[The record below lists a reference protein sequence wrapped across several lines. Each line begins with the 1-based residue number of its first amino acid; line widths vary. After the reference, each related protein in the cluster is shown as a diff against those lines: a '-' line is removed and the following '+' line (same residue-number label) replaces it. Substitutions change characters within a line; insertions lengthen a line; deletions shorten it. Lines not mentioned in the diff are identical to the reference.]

1 MTKQHNNKQHK
12 RQKTFVFSL
21 HFTPYHS
28 ISLLIFFLCSFHL
41 AQGQGTVKGVL
52 FDDANGEAVPFAN
65 VVLDGT
71 GYGCATDLNGFFLIN
86 KVPAGKYTL
95 RVRFMGYEEYQEE
108 VTVVNHRTVT
118 LTIHLKPSAQML
130 KTVEITDSKAEERR
144 IQTQVSVEKLTASQI
159 QQMPSIGG
167 TADLA
172 QYMQVLPGVNS
183 TGDQGGQ
190 LYIRGGSM
198 IQNLTLLDGMI
209 VYNPFHSIG
218 LYSIFETD
226 VILNADIYTG
236 GFGAEYGGRLSSV
249 MDITTRDGN
258 KRHHTGKVGLST
270 FGASLILEGPL
281 KRETDKSKSTVTY
294 LLTAKNS
301 YLSKSWDLLYKPL
314 YSTESFPELTNGLP
328 FDFLDLYGKLTI
340 NSGTGSKISFF
351 GFRFDDSVSNYQAI
365 ADYHWRNYG
374 MGTNFMLVTGSSA
387 ILEGTVAYSDY
398 NIVLDDGSGQDK
410 SSSIN
415 GFNTTL
421 QVTNFI
427 GSNRLR
433 YGLTVESYNTDYKFV
448 NHYGVHTSQYSPG
461 TTNLSI
467 YGTYK
472 LTTGRWLLDP
482 GVRFIYYA
490 TPLNSPQLEPRLAAK
505 YNATDKLR
513 FKMAGGFYS
522 QVFLDARSDNDI
534 VNLFSGFLTGS
545 ADLGVPSTFF
555 GHEVTTCVQKAKHI
569 IVGGEYD
576 LTDLITFNAEIY
588 LKYFDQLLNANRN
601 KMYSDTDPAYQEG
614 GEFEKPEYLRKDYII
629 ESGMATGLDV
639 SATLDLDRL
648 YLWATYSLGYVQRT
662 DEALGRSYTPHY
674 DRRHTVNL
682 LATYTF
688 GSQNDWELSGRWT
701 FGSGFPFTQTQGVFQ
716 QLDFVG
722 GIVSDYT
729 RENGEYSIHYAE
741 LYRGR
746 LPAYH
751 RLDLGIKRKF
761 SLGRRSI
768 LELSLS
774 ATNIYSRENIFYFN
788 RITYERVNQLPILAS
803 FGAKLSF

>member
-1 MTKQHNNKQHK
+1 MK
-12 RQKTFVFSL
+12 RLL
-21 HFTPYHS
+21 HIIP
-28 ISLLIFFLCSFHL
+28 LFFFFGLSVQF
-41 AQGQGTVKGVL
+41 AAAQGTVKGVL
-52 FDDANGEAVPFAN
+52 FDESNGEAVPFAN
-65 VVLDGT
+65 VILDGT
-71 GYGCATDLNGFFLIN
+71 AYGCATDLNGFFLIN
-86 KVPAGKYTL
+86 KVPAGNYTL
-95 RVRFMGYEEYQEE
+95 RIRFVGYEEYNQSI
-108 VTVVNHRTVT
+108 TISDRRTVT

-130 KTVEITDSKAEERR
+130 KAVEITESKAEERR

-167 TADLA
+167 TADIA

-258 KRHHTGKVGLST
+258 KRHHTGKVGLNT
-270 FGASLILEGPL
+270 FGASVILEGPL
-281 KRETDKSKSTVTY
+281 KKETNTSKSTITY
-294 LLTAKNS
+294 LVTAKNS
-301 YLSKSWDLLYKPL
+301 YLSKSSPLLYPHI
-314 YSTESFPELTNGLP
+314 EGGLP
-328 FDFLDLYGKLTI
+328 FDFLDLYGKLTA
-340 NSGTGSKISFF
+340 NSGTGSKVSIF
-351 GFRFDDSVSNYQAI
+351 GFHFDDSVSNYQAI

-374 MGTNFMLVTGSSA
+374 LGTNFMLVTGSSA
-387 ILEGTVAYSDY
+387 ILEGTAAYSKY
-398 NIVLDDGSGQDK
+398 HISLNDGSPQDK
-410 SSSIN
+410 YSSIS

-433 YGLTVESYNTDYKFV
+433 YGLTIEGYNTDYEFY
-448 NHYGVHTSQYSPG
+448 NHYSKHISLHEPS
-461 TTNLSI
+461 TNLSL

-472 LTTGRWLLDP
+472 LTTGRWLIDP

-490 TPLNSPQLEPRLAAK
+490 TLSSPQFEPRIAAK
-505 YNATDKLR
+505 FNATDKLR

-522 QVFLDARSDNDI
+522 QIFLDARSDNDI
-534 VNLFSGFLTGS
+534 VNLFNGFLTGS
-545 ADLGVPSTFF
+545 PDLNIPTTFL
-555 GHEVTTCVQKAKHI
+555 GKEVTDCVQKAKHV
-569 IVGGEYD
+569 IVGAEYD
-576 LTDLITFNAEIY
+576 LTDLITFNVEVY

-601 KMYSDTDPAYQEG
+601 NIYSDDDPAYTQPSSTYY
-614 GEFEKPEYLRKDYII
+614 KPEYLRKDYII
-629 ESGMATGLDV
+629 EHGLATGFDV
-639 SATLDLDRL
+639 SATLDLDRF

-662 DEALGRSYTPHY
+662 DELQTYTPHY

-682 LATYTF
+682 LATYRF
-688 GSQNDWELSGRWT
+688 GAKNDWEVSGRWT
-701 FGSGFPFTQTQGVFQ
+701 FGSGFPFTQTQGVYQ
-716 QLDFVG
+716 QLMFGD
-722 GIVSDYT
+722 GIVSDFT
-729 RENGEYSIHYAE
+729 RENGAYGIHYAE
-741 LYRGR
+741 LYKGR

-761 SLGRRSI
+761 SLGARSI

-774 ATNIYSRENIFYFN
+774 ATNIYSRQNIFYFN
-788 RITYERVNQLPILAS
+788 RITFERVNQLPILAS
-803 FGAKLSF
+803 FGASLKF